1 MDTKLTMQCAV
12 AAKAVDDE
20 EYCQQVDGGDPAPLL
35 SVGEAS
41 SVLPSTRDI
50 WSYWVESSKGP
61 QR

>member
-1 MDTKLTMQCAV
+1 MTMQCAI

-35 SVGEAS
+35 SAGEAIS
-41 SVLPSTRDI
+41 GLPSTRDI
-50 WSYWVESSKGP
+50 RSYWVESSKGP